1 MLVLAGPGSGKT
13 FVITKRIKA
22 LIDGGIDPGQILVV
36 TFTNAAVREMKER
49 FQELMQGDPQSAKVT
64 FGTFHSIFFTILRYA
79 YGYTGNDILREQE
92 RRQIVTE
99 SLKHHQAELM
109 EEEDMVSGLITEIGF
124 VKEERMDPA
133 YYHSMNCPD
142 EVFRAVYGDYE
153 RVLRANRKID
163 FEDMLV
169 FAWELLSAR
178 EDIRAAWS
186 RKFRY
191 IMVDE
196 FQDINPIQYQTLK
209 LLAKPTNHLFCVGD
223 DDQSIY
229 HFRGARPEIMLGFE
243 KDYPGCEKVVLE
255 ENYRSD
261 GAILRAASCVIR
273 NNRVRYAKEVK
284 THKSPGTP
292 VERKVYPDCPREYE
306 AIVRRILEYQK
317 GGMPLSE
324 MAILVRTNT
333 QSRGILEKLAE
344 YNIPFFSKERVP
356 CLYDHWIVK
365 NLLAYLKFANGI
377 RERGIF
383 LQIMNRPNRYIRREA
398 LTEPYVDFKDL
409 FAYYEDKDWMEE
421 RLRSFQFD
429 LQMLFGRDPYSAIC
443 YIEKKIGYG
452 DFLDEYASARGI
464 HAEDLHEILEEVKEG
479 AKAFRTWQEWEA
491 YMADYRAKL
500 SEQQERSARDARKN
514 DAVVVSTMHQAK
526 GLEYTAVFLPDVNEG
541 IVPYR
546 KAVLD
551 SDIEE
556 ERRMF
561 YVALTRAKKF
571 LHVYAVKERYSKEM
585 ELSRFFLEMGGE
597 GPAEAKK
604 RGPAEERSKPRR

>member
-13 FVITKRIKA
+13 YVITRRIRA
-22 LIDGGIDPGQILVV
+22 LMEAGVDPGQILVV
-36 TFTNAAVREMKER
+36 TFTNAAAREMKER
-49 FQELMQGDPQSAKVT
+49 FREMMPGASDASKVT
-64 FGTFHSIFFTILRYA
+64 FGTFHSIFFMILRVA
-79 YGYTGNDILREQE
+79 YGYSGNDILREQE

-99 SLKHHQAELM
+99 SLKHHQPELM
-109 EEEDMVSGLITEIGF
+109 EEEDIVSGLISEIGF

-142 EVFRAVYGDYE
+142 EVFRAIYEDYE
-153 RVLRANRKID
+153 RVIRANRKID

-169 FAWELLSAR
+169 FTYELLSAR

-196 FQDINPIQYQTLK
+196 FQDINRIQYETLR
-209 LLAKPTNHLFCVGD
+209 LLAKPENHLFCVGD

-261 GAILRAASCVIR
+261 AAILTAASSVIR
-273 NNRVRYAKEVK
+273 NNQVRYAKEVK
-284 THKSPGTP
+284 TRKSPGTP
-292 VERKVYPDCPREYE
+292 VERKVFADCGKENE

-317 GGMPLSE
+317 GGMPLGE

-344 YNIPFFSKERVP
+344 YNIPFYSKERAA

-365 NLLAYLKFANGI
+365 NLLAYIKFANGI
-377 RERGIF
+377 RERGLF
-383 LQIMNRPNRYIRREA
+383 LQIMNRPNRYLRREA
-398 LTEPYVDFKDL
+398 LTEPYVDFRDL
-409 FAYYEDKDWMEE
+409 FAYYEDKDWMQE
-421 RLRSFQFD
+421 RLRTFQFD
-429 LQMLFGRDPYSAIC
+429 LQMLFGKDPYSAIC
-443 YIEKKIGYG
+443 YIDQKIGYG
-452 DFLDEYASARGI
+452 DYLDEYAAARGI
-464 HAEDLHEILEEVKEG
+464 HAEDLHEILEEVKES
-479 AKAFRTWQEWEA
+479 AKPFHTWQAWEN
-491 YMADYRAKL
+491 YMDEFRAKL
-500 SEQQERSARDARKN
+500 SAQQERSSREGQKE
-514 DAVVVSTMHQAK
+514 DAVTVSTMHQAK
-526 GLEYTAVFLPDVNEG
+526 GLEYTAVFVPDVNEG
-541 IVPYR
+541 ILPYR

-561 YVALTRAKKF
+561 YVALTRAKKY
-571 LHVYAVKERYSKEM
+571 LHVFAVKERYSKEM

-597 GPAEAKK
+597 
-604 RGPAEERSKPRR
+604 

>member
-13 FVITKRIKA
+13 YVITQRIRA
-22 LIDGGIDPGQILVV
+22 LIRNGVEPGQILVV
-36 TFTNAAVREMKER
+36 TFTNAAAREMKER
-49 FQELMQGDPQSAKVT
+49 FQALMQGSPDCAKVT
-64 FGTFHSIFFTILRYA
+64 FGTFHSVFFTILRYA
-79 YGYTGNDILREQE
+79 YGYTGSDILREQE

-99 SLKHHQAELM
+99 SLRHRQPELL
-109 EEEDMVSGLITEIGF
+109 EEEDIVSGLITEIGF

-142 EVFRAVYGDYE
+142 EVFRQVYADYE
-153 RVLRANRKID
+153 QVLRANRKID

-169 FAWELLSAR
+169 FAYELLSAR
-178 EDIRAAWS
+178 EDIRTAWS
-186 RKFRY
+186 QKFRY

-209 LLAKPTNHLFCVGD
+209 LLAKPSNHLFCVGD

-243 KDYPGCEKVVLE
+243 RDYPGCEKVVLE

-261 GAILRAASCVIR
+261 GAILAAAARVIR
-273 NNRVRYAKEVK
+273 HNRVRFPKEVRTGHSPGVPVEARVFADCAKE
-284 THKSPGTP
+284 
-292 VERKVYPDCPREYE
+292 YE
-306 AIVRRILEYQK
+306 GIARRILEYQK
-317 GGMPLSE
+317 GGMPLHE
-324 MAILVRTNT
+324 MAVLVRTNT

-365 NLLAYLKFANGI
+365 NLLAYMKFAGGI
-377 RERGIF
+377 RERGLF

-398 LTEPYVDFKDL
+398 VSEPYVDFRDL
-409 FAYYEDKDWMEE
+409 IAYYEDKDWMEE
-421 RLRSFQFD
+421 RLRAFQFD
-429 LQMLFGRDPYSAIC
+429 LQMLFGKDPYSAIC

-452 DFLDEYASARGI
+452 DYLDEYASARGI
-464 HAEDLHEILEEVKEG
+464 HAEDLHEVLEEVKEG

-491 YMADYRAKL
+491 YMDAFRERL
-500 SEQQERSARDARKN
+500 SEQQQANAREAQAK

-541 IVPYR
+541 ILPYR

-561 YVALTRAKKF
+561 YVAMTRARRF
-571 LHVYAVKERYSKEM
+571 LHVYAVRERYSKEM

-597 GPAEAKK
+597 GTDGARESLRLK
-604 RGPAEERSKPRR
+604 